1 MVQVV
6 ILSLARLTEDSD
18 GECVIPFRLSDESG
32 SVLDQGVLSSKRIK
46 RITISRDSRG
56 DIKAFAGASSNP
68 SALTYLTL
76 ELMRRDGTSMSCRIP
91 LIGQF
96 VTHTVDLVPDELP
109 GWLRWAAADVDLSER
124 ARARF
129 IDTRAH
135 DVWGRLWTRRL
146 STWRPGSLR
155 IEQEQRNAYAAQF
168 ETTIDEPSVLEIG
181 GPELRSRFIV
191 LPQGRIKVLLAPN
204 NACPG
209 SEDPLRVVVTRCSSS
224 ARNVLLSLLSINQ
237 NIYSADVTRELA
249 SDFDWDAIGQDTLSG
264 CALGY
269 AALRLGALDLFS
281 QSDAETL
288 FEMAHASSD
297 AAILLTT
304 RTIAEG
310 TTDSAKLLRLLDVGI
325 GRGLPVFGQ
334 SLSAANVAFDRLR
347 RSADSINQKK
357 LDTLAEKGR
366 TYAHARADV
375 SPFMNF
381 YGCSPDAPGRSR
393 STGSTRHGTLHGATA
408 AAAALMSSL
417 RPMPWATLVCS
428 EKAAVAPQHNQV
440 DIL

>member
-1 MVQVV
+1 
-6 ILSLARLTEDSD
+6 
-18 GECVIPFRLSDESG
+18 
-32 SVLDQGVLSSKRIK
+32 
-46 RITISRDSRG
+46 
-56 DIKAFAGASSNP
+56 
-68 SALTYLTL
+68 
-76 ELMRRDGTSMSCRIP
+76 MSCRIP

-135 DVWGRLWTRRL
+135 DIWGRLWTRRL
-146 STWRPGSLR
+146 STWRAGSLT
-155 IEQEQRNAYAAQF
+155 IEQEQRNAYSAQF
-168 ETTIDEPSVLEIG
+168 ELTINEPSVLEIG

-191 LPQGRIKVLLAPN
+191 LPQGRMKVLLAPN
-204 NACPG
+204 NACLA
-209 SEDPLRVVVTRCSSS
+209 SEDPLRVVITRCSSF

-237 NIYSADVTRELA
+237 NIYSADVTRELS
-249 SDFDWDAIGQDTLSG
+249 SDFDWNAIGQDTLSG

-297 AAILLTT
+297 AAILLAT
-304 RTIAEG
+304 RAMADG

-325 GRGLPVFGQ
+325 GRGLPVLAQ

-347 RSADSINQKK
+347 RSSNSVNQKK
-357 LDTLAEKGR
+357 LDALAEKGR
-366 TYAHARADV
+366 TYAQARADV

-381 YGCSPDAPGRSR
+381 YGYSPDAPGRSR
-393 STGSTRHGTLHGATA
+393 NTGSTRHGTLHGATA

-428 EKAAVAPQHNQV
+428 EKTTVAPQHNHA